1 MKLIYLFIAT
11 WFIWVAVGA
20 IWFLPQKRALLR
32 RVGNL
37 TNDELIQLARSGDVE
52 AQRLRRRTWWFMGIG
67 LALFLP
73 QVLFLQLAKIHT

>member
-11 WFIWVAVGA
+11 WFIWVAVGV
-20 IWFLPQKRALLR
+20 IWLLPQKRALLR

-37 TNDELIQLARSGDVE
+37 TNDEVIQLALSGDVE
-52 AQRLRRRTWWFMGIG
+52 AQRLRRRTRWLFGIG
-67 LALFLP
+67 LALLLP